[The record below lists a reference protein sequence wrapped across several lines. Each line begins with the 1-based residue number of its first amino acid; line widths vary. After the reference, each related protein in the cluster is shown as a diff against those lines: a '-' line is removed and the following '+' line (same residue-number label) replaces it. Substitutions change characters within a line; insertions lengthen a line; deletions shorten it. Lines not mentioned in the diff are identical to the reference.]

1 MSASSGT
8 LRAKLPIAPPRSV
21 FGATEGHPDTI
32 QNDVGLYHM
41 LYVNFLTA
49 LLLCLCS
56 SPLHSAVVFSES
68 VNGPL
73 SSSGNTPTI
82 LSLSPGSNNL
92 ISSFGGSSQYDYF
105 SFTLA
110 SGQTLTSL
118 KLDSY
123 VSTDAVAWLGIKSGS
138 DWTIGYDTT
147 QMIAQQHFGTA
158 NIGSAIL
165 GISSAN
171 PLVAGTYT
179 VRSQQL
185 GATASYQLD
194 LTVIPEPTTA
204 SLFLVAVALRRRL
217 RS

>member
-92 ISSFGGSSQYDYF
+92 ISSFGGSAQYDYF

-123 VSTDAVAWLGIKSGS
+123 VSTDAVAQYGNPRWQPIPAQRLPMLSRSGLL
-138 DWTIGYDTT
+138 
-147 QMIAQQHFGTA
+147 
-158 NIGSAIL
+158 SATWKRIW
-165 GISSAN
+165 S
-171 PLVAGTYT
+171 T
-179 VRSQQL
+179 
-185 GATASYQLD
+185 
-194 LTVIPEPTTA
+194 EPK
-204 SLFLVAVALRRRL
+204 L
-217 RS
+217 